1 MSSGIYCYI
10 DKKTNDV
17 VYIGKDS
24 FIDKQRRHLQ
34 HIAKSKYNSQPINRI
49 LQKNPNRYEY
59 LVLEE
64 GNFSLSFLNELEKY
78 YIKKFNTF
86 LDKKKFNYREGGEG
100 GIVSEETRKKM
111 RETHKGK
118 KISKETRKKMSE
130 AHKGRYVSEKTK
142 KKLKKSLKGNNS
154 GKNNPNFGKPRSKQV
169 REKISK
175 AMNSTGFFCVSKKKS
190 CRVKQGFIYSYSYF
204 EGGKRKNITSINIK
218 KLEKKVKK
226 KGLEWKK
233 L

>member
-1 MSSGIYCYI
+1 MTSGIYCYI

-24 FIDKQRRHLQ
+24 FIDKKRRHLQ
-34 HIAKSKYNSQPINRI
+34 HISESKYNSQPINRI

-59 LVLEE
+59 LVIEE
-64 GNFSLSFLNELEKY
+64 GNFSLSLLNELEKC

-100 GIVSEETRKKM
+100 GIILEETRKKM
-111 RETHKGK
+111 SEAHKGK
-118 KISKETRKKMSE
+118 KIPKETRKKMSE
-130 AHKGRYVSEKTK
+130 AHKGKSVSEKTK
-142 KKLKKSLKGNNS
+142 KKLKESLKGNNS
-154 GKNNPNFGKPRSKQV
+154 GKDNPNFGKPRSKQV

-175 AMNSTGFFCVSKKKS
+175 AMNTTGFFCVSKKKS

-204 EGGKRKNITSINIK
+204 EDGKRKNITSINMK
-218 KLEKKVKK
+218 KLEEKVKE

>member
-10 DKKTNDV
+10 DKKTNDI

-24 FIDKQRRHLQ
+24 FIDEKRRHLQ
-34 HIAKSKYNSQPINRI
+34 HITESKYNSQPINRI
-49 LQKNPNRYEY
+49 LQKNPNRYKY

-64 GNFSLSFLNELEKY
+64 GNFSLYLLNELEKY

-111 RETHKGK
+111 SEAHKGK
-118 KISKETRKKMSE
+118 KLSKETRKKMSE
-130 AHKGRYVSEKTK
+130 AHKGKYVSEKTK

-154 GKNNPNFGKPRSKQV
+154 GKDNPNFGKPRSKQV

-204 EGGKRKNITSINIK
+204 EDGKRKNITSIDIK
-218 KLEKKVKK
+218 KLEKKVKE
-226 KGLEWKK
+226 KGLEWKR

>member
-10 DKKTNDV
+10 DRKTNDV

-24 FIDKQRRHLQ
+24 FIDEKRRHLQ
-34 HIAKSKYNSQPINRI
+34 HISKSKYNSQPINRI
-49 LQKNPNRYEY
+49 LQKNPNRYKY

-64 GNFSLSFLNELEKY
+64 GDFSLSFLNELEKY

-86 LDKKKFNYREGGEG
+86 LDNKKFNYREGGEG
-100 GIVSEETRKKM
+100 GIVS
-111 RETHKGK
+111 
-118 KISKETRKKMSE
+118 KETRRRMSE
-130 AHKGRYVSEKTK
+130 AHKGKYVSEETRKR
-142 KKLKKSLKGNNS
+142 LKKSLKGNNS
-154 GKNNPNFGKPRSKQV
+154 GKDNPNFGKPRSKQV

-175 AMNSTGFFCVSKKKS
+175 TMNSTGFFCVSKKKS

-204 EGGKRKNITSINIK
+204 EDGKRKNITSIDIK
-218 KLEKKVKK
+218 KLEKKVKE

>member
-1 MSSGIYCYI
+1 MTSGIYCYI

-24 FIDKQRRHLQ
+24 FIDKKRRHLQ
-34 HIAKSKYNSQPINRI
+34 HISESKYNSQPINRI

-59 LVLEE
+59 LVIEE
-64 GNFSLSFLNELEKY
+64 GNFSLSLLNELEKC

-100 GIVSEETRKKM
+100 GIILEETRKKM
-111 RETHKGK
+111 SEAHKGK
-118 KISKETRKKMSE
+118 KIPKETRKKMSE
-130 AHKGRYVSEKTK
+130 AHKGKSVSEKTK
-142 KKLKKSLKGNNS
+142 KKLKESLKGNNS
-154 GKNNPNFGKPRSKQV
+154 GKDNPNFGKPRSKQV

-175 AMNSTGFFCVSKKKS
+175 AMNTTGFFCVSKKKS

-204 EGGKRKNITSINIK
+204 EDGKIKNITSINMK
-218 KLEKKVKK
+218 KLEEKVKE

>member
-10 DKKTNDV
+10 DRKTNDV

-24 FIDKQRRHLQ
+24 FINEKRRHLQ
-34 HIAKSKYNSQPINRI
+34 HTAKSQYNSQPINRI
-49 LQKNPNRYEY
+49 LQKNPNRYKY

-64 GNFSLSFLNELEKY
+64 GDFSLSLLNELEKY

-86 LDKKKFNYREGGEG
+86 LDEKKFNYREGGEG
-100 GIVSEETRKKM
+100 GIVS
-111 RETHKGK
+111 
-118 KISKETRKKMSE
+118 KETRRRMSE
-130 AHKGRYVSEKTK
+130 AHKGKYVSEETRKR
-142 KKLKKSLKGNNS
+142 LKRSLKGNNS
-154 GKNNPNFGKPRSKQV
+154 GKDNPNFGKPRSKQV

-175 AMNSTGFFCVSKKKS
+175 TMNSTGFFCVSKKKS

-204 EGGKRKNITSINIK
+204 EDGKRKNITSIDIK
-218 KLEKKVKK
+218 KLEKKVKE
-226 KGLEWKK
+226 KGLDWKK